1 MLHGL
6 IVHWLPPKSVKSS
19 NLPASSPIWIAVTQT
34 FESPK
39 HVRISILRRAHSCHP
54 SSPGSCKAS
63 CNSSGMHMMCP
74 HVPSA
79 LCSLWGSTTS
89 EKQWKFTSTMT
100 CSLLQMR
107 SPNSEISDFPNLPCI
122 EAPQYPRH
130 SWMPVRRCHPPH
142 VLHRSCHGLR
152 PASHMESRPLTKL
165 ITGVTRMGIGSI
177 EGSIIERVGI
187 PFCAWMFRCE
197 LGQAWEDWVLWGPCC
212 VFQRINV
219 LGVAPALMNWCWFV
233 ASMSATLKHF
243 NLFRTDKEHWGTFK
257 IWAEEFLQTSAF
269 TCRFWS
275 LLLSTHK
282 EMCAYCVQS
291 WKSTSHFNIYCT
303 VYAHTQLFR

>member
-1 MLHGL
+1 MSASAFWEGL
-6 IVHWLPPKSVKSS
+6 TPAIPHRRDRVRHLATPQVCTWCALMCPLLSAVFGVQQLRKSNENSHPPWLVHCYKCVHQTPKFPTFPTC
-19 NLPASSPIWIAVTQT
+19 PASRHRNIHVIAGCQSDVVI
-34 FESPK
+34 
-39 HVRISILRRAHSCHP
+39 H
-54 SSPGSCKAS
+54 
-63 CNSSGMHMMCP
+63 HMC
-74 HVPSA
+74 
-79 LCSLWGSTTS
+79 
-89 EKQWKFTSTMT
+89 
-100 CSLLQMR
+100 
-107 SPNSEISDFPNLPCI
+107 CI
-122 EAPQYPRH
+122 EVAMGCDQQVTWNPGLWQSSSLASLGWELDPR
-130 SWMPVRRCHPPH
+130 
-142 VLHRSCHGLR
+142 
-152 PASHMESRPLTKL
+152 K
-165 ITGVTRMGIGSI
+165 I

-291 WKSTSHFNIYCT
+291 WNSMSHFNIYCT